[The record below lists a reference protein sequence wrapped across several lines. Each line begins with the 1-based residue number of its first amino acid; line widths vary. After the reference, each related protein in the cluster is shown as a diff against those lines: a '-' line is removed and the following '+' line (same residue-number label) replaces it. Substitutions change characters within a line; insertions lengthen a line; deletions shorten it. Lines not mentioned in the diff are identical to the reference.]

1 MELKRAPIMAVE
13 PSGEQV
19 QLAAVVTAP
28 PDEPMP
34 VATTQSP
41 VADRLP
47 ATASNLPLIGMMGLI
62 ALGAA
67 FSLRMIEKR
76 AR

>member
-1 MELKRAPIMAVE
+1 
-13 PSGEQV
+13 
-19 QLAAVVTAP
+19 
-28 PDEPMP
+28 MP